1 MSQAPDGGNPSDEG
15 PARKRRKKRQRK
27 RKPVPAWNS
36 AVTGGDSPSPA
47 SHSQHA
53 AGDNKRQGNRRKR
66 KRGPARPGEVALAH
80 SADMVSV
87 VAASGAANNNG
98 HAGPVSQ
105 DNAGGQRQG
114 SKRWR
119 RRKHKGKTA
128 APASGET
135 LRNLRPPV
143 QPSRAPSFD
152 AAHAS
157 PGRNARRGQP
167 PRRRQYP
174 GQQSGTDKRHEH
186 GSDPRHEAR
195 NGNLAVFA
203 ALDLGTN
210 NCRLLMAVPQAHG
223 RFRVVDAF
231 SRIVRLGEGLAA
243 TGILSQQA
251 MDRAVEALAICA
263 AKLRSYPVVGQ
274 RLIATEACR
283 RANNG
288 MEFLE
293 RVRRVT
299 GLELE
304 IVDRETEA
312 RLAAEGCGSLVDR
325 NADGAVLFDIGGG
338 SSELILVDRRKG
350 AGTENGGL
358 ISGQIAGWTSMPL
371 GVVTL
376 SEHHGGRD
384 VTPSSFAAMVDEV
397 TGHLEAFEGRHKLAD
412 IWHPARA
419 HLLGT
424 SGTVTTIA
432 GVHLELPRY
441 DRRKVDGIWLSS
453 GQIDKVINDLVA
465 MDYDQRA
472 LNPCIGRERADL
484 VLAGCA
490 ILQAI
495 RQVWPSPRLRVA
507 DRGLREGILSEL
519 MHAADAWAGDDKG
532 IGQ

>member
-1 MSQAPDGGNPSDEG
+1 MSQAPDGGTPPDDV
-15 PARKRRKKRQRK
+15 PARKRRKRRQRK
-27 RKPVPAWNS
+27 RKPESARNPVSATTGDVPEA
-36 AVTGGDSPSPA
+36 AL
-47 SHSQHA
+47 SQHA
-53 AGDNKRQGNRRKR
+53 AGENRKAAKRQRRR
-66 KRGPARPGEVALAH
+66 RGAAATGHGVPARDGISARNGGSSALAEQTVAPVQ
-80 SADMVSV
+80 AD
-87 VAASGAANNNG
+87 GE
-98 HAGPVSQ
+98 P
-105 DNAGGQRQG
+105 GGQARQANRQN

-119 RRKHKGKTA
+119 RRKQKGK
-128 APASGET
+128 ASVPGQPDM

-143 QPSRAPSFD
+143 QPSQVPSFSSSGT
-152 AAHAS
+152 APA
-157 PGRNARRGQP
+157 GRPRSNWRNNARRRGGQP
-167 PRRRQYP
+167 APASHTGRGP
-174 GQQSGTDKRHEH
+174 AH
-186 GSDPRHEAR
+186 GSQP
-195 NGNLAVFA
+195 VFA

-223 RFRVVDAF
+223 GFRVVDAF

-243 TGILSQQA
+243 TGVLSKDA
-251 MDRAVEALAICA
+251 MDRAVDALAICA
-263 AKLRSYPVVGQ
+263 AKLRSHKVSGK

-283 RANNG
+283 RASNG

-325 NADGAVLFDIGGG
+325 HADGAVLFDIGGG
-338 SSELILVDRRKG
+338 SSELILVDRRKHG
-350 AGTENGGL
+350 KGHSGGRL
-358 ISGQIAGWTSMPL
+358 ISGLIAGWTSMPL

-376 SEHHGGRD
+376 SEHHGGRN
-384 VTPSSFAAMVDEV
+384 VTPHSFALMVEEV
-397 TGHLEAFEGRHKLAD
+397 SAHLEAFEERHSLAD
-412 IWHPARA
+412 IWHPART

-441 DRRKVDGIWLSS
+441 DRRKVDGIWLSD

-472 LNPCIGRERADL
+472 MNPCIGRERADL

-519 MHAADAWAGDDKG
+519 MHAAGVWEGEEVRARP
-532 IGQ
+532 